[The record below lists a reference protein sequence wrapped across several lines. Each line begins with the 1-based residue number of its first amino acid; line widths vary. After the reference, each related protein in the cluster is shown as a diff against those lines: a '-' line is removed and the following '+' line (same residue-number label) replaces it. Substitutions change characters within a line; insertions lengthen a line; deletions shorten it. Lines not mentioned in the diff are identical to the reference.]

1 VNKRASKTTKIIAM
15 LVFWSKTEICSAM
28 YNFFSAK
35 NFTSPFTVKYLLT
48 NFIVTLEQGIIIVQ
62 NKTGF
67 ISAAAPPDGGRIRQN
82 ETYIGARYLALSLD
96 VDCSS

>member
-1 VNKRASKTTKIIAM
+1 M

>member
-1 VNKRASKTTKIIAM
+1 
-15 LVFWSKTEICSAM
+15 M

-48 NFIVTLEQGIIIVQ
+48 NFIVTLEQGSIIVQ

-67 ISAAAPPDGGRIRQN
+67 ISGAVPPGGGEAASDKTKLTLAPGIWH
-82 ETYIGARYLALSLD
+82 YHLM
-96 VDCSS
+96 

>member
-1 VNKRASKTTKIIAM
+1 M

-67 ISAAAPPDGGRIRQN
+67 ISAAVHTRWCLHQTKLTLAPGIWH
-82 ETYIGARYLALSLD
+82 YHLM
-96 VDCSS
+96 

>member
-1 VNKRASKTTKIIAM
+1 
-15 LVFWSKTEICSAM
+15 M

-48 NFIVTLEQGIIIVQ
+48 NFIVTLEQGSIIVQ

-67 ISAAAPPDGGRIRQN
+67 ISGAVPPGGGAQARQN

>member
-1 VNKRASKTTKIIAM
+1 
-15 LVFWSKTEICSAM
+15 M

-48 NFIVTLEQGIIIVQ
+48 NFIVTLEQGSIIVQ

-67 ISAAAPPDGGRIRQN
+67 ISGAPPGGGYRPDK
-82 ETYIGARYLALSLD
+82 TKLTLAPGIWHYHLM
-96 VDCSS
+96 

>member
-1 VNKRASKTTKIIAM
+1 
-15 LVFWSKTEICSAM
+15 M

-48 NFIVTLEQGIIIVQ
+48 NFIVTLEQGSIIVQ

-67 ISAAAPPDGGRIRQN
+67 ISGAGPGGGCGRQN

-96 VDCSS
+96 VDCSSELITCGRALSQCL

>member
-1 VNKRASKTTKIIAM
+1 M

-67 ISAAAPPDGGRIRQN
+67 ISAAVPDGGCFRRN

>member
-1 VNKRASKTTKIIAM
+1 
-15 LVFWSKTEICSAM
+15 M

-48 NFIVTLEQGIIIVQ
+48 NFIVTLEQGSIIVQ

-67 ISAAAPPDGGRIRQN
+67 ISGATPPGWGGVCTRQN
-82 ETYIGARYLALSLD
+82 ETYIGARYLALSL
-96 VDCSS
+96 